1 MMARSLGSHF
11 REKRGNY
18 DRSFQVDNDHTVYSH
33 VYMMS
38 IIYDTRGHSRDLP
51 TLQLMTG
58 LRAGCKRALPTTDIF
73 CVGTDITYGT

>member
-1 MMARSLGSHF
+1 
-11 REKRGNY
+11 
-18 DRSFQVDNDHTVYSH
+18 
-33 VYMMS
+33 MMS